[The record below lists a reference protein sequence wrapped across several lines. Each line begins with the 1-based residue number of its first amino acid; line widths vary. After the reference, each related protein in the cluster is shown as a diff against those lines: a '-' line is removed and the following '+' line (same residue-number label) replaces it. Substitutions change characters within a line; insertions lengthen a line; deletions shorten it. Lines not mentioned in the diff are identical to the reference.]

1 MSVDV
6 HRHFHDELSHVKV
19 RLLTMSGEAEAALGL
34 AVEALLERDGEKA
47 RRVIAGDRVIDSM
60 EVEIEEQCINLLAL
74 QQPMARDLR
83 MLTSALKIANDLE
96 RVGDHA
102 VNIAQSAERL
112 TQARPITPEPEI
124 VEMARLARD
133 MLSDALE
140 AFIRGDAA
148 AGREVCLRDDKVDA
162 LHRSVFRI
170 LLTHMME
177 DPHMIGAGMELFLVS
192 RNLERVAD
200 LATNIGEDV
209 VFLVEGKSIKHH
221 AEDRGEARAVMRHV
235 GHMSAQPAIAPGA
248 TPAPAPRERIAAID
262 VGSNSVRLLVA
273 EYDPASGLS
282 VIDEMKDQPRLA
294 AGLATTG
301 CLDEAAIERAMQTL
315 GRMREVCQ
323 RRGVK
328 RIAAVATAAVR
339 EAENGP
345 WFVRRVRA
353 GAGHPAPDHRRGD
366 RGRALLP
373 VGRPPLPPGRRPHP
387 RGRHRRRQPGADRR
401 GRRPGRAHR
410 VAAARRGPPDRAPP
424 SR

>member
-1 MSVDV
+1 MSVDI

-34 AVEALLERDGEKA
+34 AVEALLERDSDKA
-47 RRVIAGDRVIDSM
+47 QRVIVGDRVIDSM

-112 TQARPITPEPEI
+112 TQSRPIAPEPEI

-148 AGREVCLRDDKVDA
+148 SGREVCLRDDKVDA

-221 AEDRGEARAVMRHV
+221 AEDRGEAPAGGRTA
-235 GHMSAQPAIAPGA
+235 SA
-248 TPAPAPRERIAAID
+248 
-262 VGSNSVRLLVA
+262 
-273 EYDPASGLS
+273 
-282 VIDEMKDQPRLA
+282 
-294 AGLATTG
+294 
-301 CLDEAAIERAMQTL
+301 
-315 GRMREVCQ
+315 GR
-323 RRGVK
+323 
-328 RIAAVATAAVR
+328 
-339 EAENGP
+339 
-345 WFVRRVRA
+345 
-353 GAGHPAPDHRRGD
+353 
-366 RGRALLP
+366 
-373 VGRPPLPPGRRPHP
+373 
-387 RGRHRRRQPGADRR
+387 
-401 GRRPGRAHR
+401 
-410 VAAARRGPPDRAPP
+410 
-424 SR
+424 

>member
-6 HRHFHDELSHVKV
+6 HRHFHGELSHVKV

-34 AVEALLERDGEKA
+34 AVEGLLERDEDKA

-60 EVEIEEQCINLLAL
+60 EIEIEEQCINLLAL

-112 TQARPITPEPEI
+112 SQARPITPEPEI
-124 VEMARLARD
+124 IEMARLARD

-177 DPHMIGAGMELFLVS
+177 DPHMIGAGMDLFLVS

-221 AEDRGEARAVMRHV
+221 AEDRGEPRPSGVYPAATRA
-235 GHMSAQPAIAPGA
+235 
-248 TPAPAPRERIAAID
+248 
-262 VGSNSVRLLVA
+262 
-273 EYDPASGLS
+273 
-282 VIDEMKDQPRLA
+282 
-294 AGLATTG
+294 
-301 CLDEAAIERAMQTL
+301 
-315 GRMREVCQ
+315 
-323 RRGVK
+323 
-328 RIAAVATAAVR
+328 
-339 EAENGP
+339 
-345 WFVRRVRA
+345 
-353 GAGHPAPDHRRGD
+353 
-366 RGRALLP
+366 
-373 VGRPPLPPGRRPHP
+373 
-387 RGRHRRRQPGADRR
+387 
-401 GRRPGRAHR
+401 
-410 VAAARRGPPDRAPP
+410 
-424 SR
+424 

>member
-1 MSVDV
+1 MSLDT

-102 VNIAQSAERL
+102 VNIAQSTERL

-140 AFIRGDAA
+140 AFIRGDAS

-221 AEDRGEARAVMRHV
+221 AEDRGDA
-235 GHMSAQPAIAPGA
+235 
-248 TPAPAPRERIAAID
+248 
-262 VGSNSVRLLVA
+262 
-273 EYDPASGLS
+273 PASG
-282 VIDEMKDQPRLA
+282 VYQ
-294 AGLATTG
+294 ATSG
-301 CLDEAAIERAMQTL
+301 
-315 GRMREVCQ
+315 
-323 RRGVK
+323 
-328 RIAAVATAAVR
+328 
-339 EAENGP
+339 
-345 WFVRRVRA
+345 
-353 GAGHPAPDHRRGD
+353 
-366 RGRALLP
+366 
-373 VGRPPLPPGRRPHP
+373 
-387 RGRHRRRQPGADRR
+387 
-401 GRRPGRAHR
+401 
-410 VAAARRGPPDRAPP
+410 
-424 SR
+424 S

>member
-1 MSVDV
+1 MSFDA

-102 VNIAQSAERL
+102 VNIAQSTERL

-148 AGREVCLRDDKVDA
+148 AGREVCIRDDKVDA

-221 AEDRGEARAVMRHV
+221 AEDRGDA
-235 GHMSAQPAIAPGA
+235 
-248 TPAPAPRERIAAID
+248 
-262 VGSNSVRLLVA
+262 
-273 EYDPASGLS
+273 PASG
-282 VIDEMKDQPRLA
+282 VYQ
-294 AGLATTG
+294 ATSG
-301 CLDEAAIERAMQTL
+301 
-315 GRMREVCQ
+315 
-323 RRGVK
+323 
-328 RIAAVATAAVR
+328 
-339 EAENGP
+339 
-345 WFVRRVRA
+345 
-353 GAGHPAPDHRRGD
+353 
-366 RGRALLP
+366 
-373 VGRPPLPPGRRPHP
+373 
-387 RGRHRRRQPGADRR
+387 
-401 GRRPGRAHR
+401 
-410 VAAARRGPPDRAPP
+410 
-424 SR
+424 S